1 MKDDLFL
8 NKSIRRIKI
17 FLIVFGVLGLLYASL
32 GWIVTSID
40 IPENQPS
47 VKSYAILLMYLFF
60 IIALIIGILIRNRL
74 VYVPAVAYS
83 ALILF
88 VSIYY
93 SVKDVLESLGFS
105 PFFIGIILGV
115 VLLFYLLKKEV
126 RDCYL
131 KNN

>member
-1 MKDDLFL
+1 M
-8 NKSIRRIKI
+8 
-17 FLIVFGVLGLLYASL
+17 IVFGVLGLLYASL